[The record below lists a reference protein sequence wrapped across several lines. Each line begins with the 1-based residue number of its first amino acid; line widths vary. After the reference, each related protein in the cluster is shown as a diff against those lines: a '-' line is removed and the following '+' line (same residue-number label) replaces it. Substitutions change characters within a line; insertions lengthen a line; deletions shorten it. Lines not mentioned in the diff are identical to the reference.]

1 MYCAVSSLGLSGIE
15 GYTVTVEVSCRRGL
29 PKLEIVGL
37 PDAAVRESRERVR
50 AAMGNLGFE
59 MPARQTVVNLAPAD
73 TPKFGSLY
81 DLPILLG
88 LLCASETLELPLKD
102 KAFVGELALDG
113 RVREVRGALSM
124 ALAAR
129 EAGIVQLFVP
139 EGNAAEAAVVEGLE
153 IYPVR
158 SAGEL
163 IEVLLG
169 RRTMKP
175 FSGVPDSPAPPPLP
189 DFAQVQGQENAKR
202 ALEIAAAGG
211 HNILLIGPP
220 GTGKSMLAKRLPSI
234 LPEMNF
240 QEALETTRIHSVA
253 GLLPSGG
260 TLLNRR
266 PFRAPHHT
274 ASPAGL
280 TGGGNPP
287 RPGEI
292 SLAHNGVLF
301 LDELPEFPKAVTE
314 ILRQPMEDGTITLS
328 RAGNRVCYPSSFMLV
343 AAMNPCPCGYFG
355 HPTRPCRCSSTKIGL
370 YLGRVSGP
378 LLDRLDLQVEVPP
391 VKYEEMADSRRG
403 EPSAVIRARVEEARR
418 VQRDRYAGSGVSC
431 NAHLSPDLLR
441 KHCVLTPDADALLR
455 AAYDKMGLSGRSYD
469 RLLKVSRTIA
479 DLDHSRQIG
488 ADHIAEAIQFRDL
501 DRKYWRPDLSEL

>member
-15 GYTVTVEVSCRRGL
+15 GYTITVEVSCRRGL

-260 TLLNRR
+260 ALLNRR